1 MWVEINHACRT
12 IHITNKE
19 NALHK
24 TIIAKSLSEQNIK
37 CRFSKWTDGLL
48 YRLKV
53 AIFRDLNQSELQMH
67 SLVRSPALR
76 LNPKKSRRF
85 VPVTITAQCSQ
96 IIVVM

>member
-24 TIIAKSLSEQNIK
+24 TIIAKSPSEQNIK
-37 CRFSKWTDGLL
+37 FRFSKWTNGLL
-48 YRLKV
+48 YRLRV
-53 AIFRDLNQSELQMH
+53 AIFRDLNQTELHIH

-76 LNPKKSRRF
+76 VNPKKS
-85 VPVTITAQCSQ
+85 
-96 IIVVM
+96 